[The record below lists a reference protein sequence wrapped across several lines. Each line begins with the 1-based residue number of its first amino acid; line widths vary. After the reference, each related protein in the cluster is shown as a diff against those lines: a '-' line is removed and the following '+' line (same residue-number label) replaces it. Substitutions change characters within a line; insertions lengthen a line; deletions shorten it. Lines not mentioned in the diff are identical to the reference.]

1 MTFSHNEG
9 PEPLATV
16 GALETGSAGKLE
28 SLLNATTPRPNQ
40 DAAHAHV
47 SRALAEAQAEKI
59 RAFGAGVAWWST
71 FGRSNSISP
80 IGLSGVCVRRFGSAQ
95 RSHVDEHTTR

>member
-59 RAFGAGVAWWST
+59 RAYWRRRGVVVDVWTEQFHLTDRFEWRVRST
-71 FGRSNSISP
+71 LRLCP
-80 IGLSGVCVRRFGSAQ
+80 AEPRR
-95 RSHVDEHTTR
+95 